1 MTHMKANDLA
11 ALDRAHAL
19 HPWQNLDPDPGDSP
33 LVISRGEGCHLWD
46 ADGRQYLD
54 AVGGLWC
61 TQIGLGNAEMAKA
74 IADQAQRLAFSSTFT
89 DITNDPAAL
98 LAARLAALAPDGLS
112 RVHFTTGG
120 STAIDSA
127 YRMVQFVQAARGFPE
142 RTHVV
147 ARQHSYHGS
156 TLARHV
162 RSGARRDRGCRGVH
176 LQGRHDPPC
185 IRAQPLSAAPRG
197 LENGDLTDHIWVAE
211 FAGRDRADRWGRAYR
226 RLPFAE
232 PRPRPRRVLVRR
244 PITWPGWTQVCP
256 PPPRASL
263 FAFDEVVT
271 GSDRLGGMV
280 RLGGRLRRHAGYHCA
295 VARSYSSGYQPHWC
309 RVSFTEELFK
319 DMEGHGW

>member
-127 YRMVQFVQAARGFPE
+127 SDGPVRPGGARISRANPCGCAAAFLPRLDLRGDVD
-142 RTHVV
+142 RV
-147 ARQHSYHGS
+147 AR
-156 TLARHV
+156 R
-162 RSGARRDRGCRGVH
+162 
-176 LQGRHDPPC
+176 
-185 IRAQPLSAAPRG
+185 
-197 LENGDLTDHIWVAE
+197 
-211 FAGRDRADRWGRAYR
+211 
-226 RLPFAE
+226 
-232 PRPRPRRVLVRR
+232 
-244 PITWPGWTQVCP
+244 
-256 PPPRASL
+256 
-263 FAFDEVVT
+263 
-271 GSDRLGGMV
+271 
-280 RLGGRLRRHAGYHCA
+280 
-295 VARSYSSGYQPHWC
+295 
-309 RVSFTEELFK
+309 
-319 DMEGHGW
+319 